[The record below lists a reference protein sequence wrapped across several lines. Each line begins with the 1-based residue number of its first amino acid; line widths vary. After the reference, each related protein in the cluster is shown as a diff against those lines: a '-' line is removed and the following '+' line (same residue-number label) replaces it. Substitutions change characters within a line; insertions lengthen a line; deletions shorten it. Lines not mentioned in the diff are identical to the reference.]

1 MDGSSESAR
10 FIVVSTITV
19 VIDEPRT
26 VAGRIEDGRAWIAVE
41 DLEAT
46 TGWVRKPE
54 GLCQGDICVP
64 VRRPEDLE
72 AGQEIDLIAMAG
84 LLQRRVVSDEAGIVV
99 FSHDAATRRAAL
111 DGLTAPDFTLPTL
124 DGEPFTFSSL
134 AGTKR
139 ILVTFSSWCGCRY
152 DLPGWQALSDELSE
166 FGVAIVAVALDDN
179 PEAVRRF
186 TNDITYPV
194 LLDRQHLLSELYAIS
209 NVPTVVW
216 IDEQGTIVRPNG
228 LVFGTDTFAEFTGV
242 DSTPQLELL
251 KRWVR
256 TGALP
261 LNPEDAAGA
270 IADLSDEELEA
281 RLLFRL
287 GIEAKRQGLD
297 ELAESTLRKAG
308 DLAPLDFSVRR
319 AAMPLLGEDPFG
331 QAFLDLYDEWQEQG
345 APYHGL
351 PLGNEKSVSPQE
363 R

>member
-1 MDGSSESAR
+1 M
-10 FIVVSTITV
+10 
-19 VIDEPRT
+19 
-26 VAGRIEDGRAWIAVE
+26 
-41 DLEAT
+41 
-46 TGWVRKPE
+46 
-54 GLCQGDICVP
+54 
-64 VRRPEDLE
+64 
-72 AGQEIDLIAMAG
+72 
-84 LLQRRVVSDEAGIVV
+84 
-99 FSHDAATRRAAL
+99 
-111 DGLTAPDFTLPTL
+111 
-124 DGEPFTFSSL
+124 
-134 AGTKR
+134 
-139 ILVTFSSWCGCRY
+139 
-152 DLPGWQALSDELSE
+152 
-166 FGVAIVAVALDDN
+166 
-179 PEAVRRF
+179 
-186 TNDITYPV
+186 
-194 LLDRQHLLSELYAIS
+194 
-209 NVPTVVW
+209 W